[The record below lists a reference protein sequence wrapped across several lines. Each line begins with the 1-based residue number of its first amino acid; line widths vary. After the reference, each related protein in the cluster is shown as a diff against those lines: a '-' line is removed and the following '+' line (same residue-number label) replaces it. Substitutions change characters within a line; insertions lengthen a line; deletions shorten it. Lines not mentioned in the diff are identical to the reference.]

1 MLTKQTVRK
10 TIDKLPESFS
20 LDQLIDELIFT
31 QKVEKGLLQ
40 STESKV
46 ISKSEAKTKLKKW
59 LK

>member
-10 TIDKLPESFS
+10 TIGKLPESFS

-40 STESKV
+40 SNESKV

>member
-1 MLTKQTVRK
+1 
-10 TIDKLPESFS
+10 